1 MEHESVQDLLEHA
14 DQLLADG
21 KPAEAFELY
30 DTAADADPG
39 DPSVLLRA
47 GAALLQAG
55 APREAYHY
63 FEQVQ
68 HVRPGDP
75 EISRLMGIAALA
87 EGQGSFARAALESAV
102 DAGEPQTVD
111 LLMELAAAAYWD
123 LDIEASRE
131 YARRAVDVA
140 PSSTE
145 PVEWV
150 ARLDRLEDEHA
161 FLVQVARDHCR
172 NGRLGLGWELFQVAL
187 SLGDSFEVRLYGG
200 RALWALGRLREAREL
215 LLAAVAERPDD
226 TSAASDLAALTSILD
241 DVVGEPSGDRP
252 AQEPAPSAQQPGAAP
267 RFCTS
272 CGGALRAT
280 SAFCPQCGTP
290 VARR

>member
-1 MEHESVQDLLEHA
+1 MPHGSVESLLEQA
-14 DQLLADG
+14 DQLLEDG
-21 KPAEAFELY
+21 EPAEAFELY
-30 DTAADADPG
+30 DSAADADPS

-68 HVRPGDP
+68 HARPGDP
-75 EISRLMGIAALA
+75 EVSRLMGVAALA
-87 EGQGSFARAALESAV
+87 EGQGSFARSALESAV

-131 YARRAVDVA
+131 YAQRAADVA
-140 PSSTE
+140 PGDAE
-145 PVEWV
+145 PGRWI
-150 ARLDRLEDEHA
+150 ARLDGLEDDHA

-172 NGRLGLGWELFQVAL
+172 SGRLGMGWELFRVAL
-187 SLGDSFEVRLYGG
+187 GLGDSFEVRLYGG

-226 TSAASDLAALTSILD
+226 SSAAADLAALTSILD
-241 DVVGEPSGDRP
+241 EVVDESSAERP
-252 AQEPAPSAQQPGAAP
+252 AREPARSARSTAAAP
-267 RFCTS
+267 RFCS
-272 CGGALRAT
+272 RCGGSLRAT